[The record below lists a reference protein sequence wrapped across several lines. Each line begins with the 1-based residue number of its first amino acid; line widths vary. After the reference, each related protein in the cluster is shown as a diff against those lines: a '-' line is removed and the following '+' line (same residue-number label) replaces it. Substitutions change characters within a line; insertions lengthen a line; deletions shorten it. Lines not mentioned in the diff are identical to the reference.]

1 MAQGIRSIPLGVRV
15 RVQDI
20 MVMVMLLWNYT
31 FTSTL
36 QGFASMLIRFLWS
49 LCAII
54 IIIIWSQELWTDRRQ
69 TCRLGDIDMTSTG
82 TRSELQGYYNNYYYY
97 YFPPNEE
104 QLLLLLYPTWMV
116 IPPAGLLVMWR
127 NALWNWTDYFSSISM
142 VNNFNNWHWQIEF
155 FHGTQ
160 QQT

>member
-1 MAQGIRSIPLGVRV
+1 MAQGIRSITLGVRV

-82 TRSELQGYYNNYYYY
+82 TRSEL
-97 YFPPNEE
+97 
-104 QLLLLLYPTWMV
+104 
-116 IPPAGLLVMWR
+116 
-127 NALWNWTDYFSSISM
+127 
-142 VNNFNNWHWQIEF
+142 
-155 FHGTQ
+155 
-160 QQT
+160 